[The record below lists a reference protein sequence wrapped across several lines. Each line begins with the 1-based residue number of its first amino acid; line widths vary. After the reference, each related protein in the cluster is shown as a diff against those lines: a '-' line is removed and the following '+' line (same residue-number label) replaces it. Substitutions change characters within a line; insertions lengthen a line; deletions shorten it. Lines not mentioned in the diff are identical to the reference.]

1 MHVNSPGC
9 HMTRNSSMWCSR
21 IACFV
26 FVCSVGF
33 LGGNVAL
40 AEQNILGDCPPSA
53 YSRQQLESIKADDFQ
68 PRDDTSDDVFATIL
82 ADCLGS
88 PDATLRDGIA
98 YEGLVALLR
107 AERVSDA
114 GKRALLEKL
123 SAALRP
129 GVEDS
134 AGFAQPFAALGL
146 AEVARTDRIQPY
158 LSQQERQE
166 LVQTGG
172 DYLVS
177 IDDYRGFHEDEGWRH
192 GVAHTADLLM
202 QLALNDNIG
211 LSEHRAMLAAIAS
224 QIAPPGV
231 FYQYGESARLARPVL
246 YIATKGTIGEEEW
259 SDWLAEIAAPH
270 PLASWSDAFSSDAGL
285 ARRHN
290 TSAFLR
296 ELYLNA
302 SLGQNESL
310 KVLLPGTIAAITALP

>member
-1 MHVNSPGC
+1 MPR
-9 HMTRNSSMWCSR
+9 TRYIELFLAGIASLCSSK
-21 IACFV
+21 A
-26 FVCSVGF
+26 
-33 LGGNVAL
+33 AL
-40 AEQNILGDCPPSA
+40 AEVNALGDCPPSGYA
-53 YSRQQLESIKADDFQ
+53 RQQLDDAKANGFVLDNDI
-68 PRDDTSDDVFATIL
+68 SDDAFALDL
-82 ADCLGS
+82 ANCLGS
-88 PDATLRDGIA
+88 PDPVLRDGTA

-107 AERVSDA
+107 AERVSDE
-114 GKRALLEKL
+114 GKRALLAKL

-146 AEVARTDRIQPY
+146 AEVARTDRVQPY
-158 LSQQERQE
+158 LSLQERQE
-166 LVQTGG
+166 LVQTGV

-177 IDDYRGFHEDEGWRH
+177 INDYRGFHEEEGWRH

-310 KVLLPGTIAAITALP
+310 KVLLPGTIAAIKALP